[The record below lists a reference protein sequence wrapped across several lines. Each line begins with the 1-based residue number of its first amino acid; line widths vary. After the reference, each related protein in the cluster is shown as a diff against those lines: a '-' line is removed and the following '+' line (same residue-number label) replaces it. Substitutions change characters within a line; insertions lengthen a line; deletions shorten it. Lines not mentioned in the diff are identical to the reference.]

1 MDIVLQLN
9 KELVMKRKG
18 LTSVQ
23 LRPKIAKM
31 VATLMTREGM
41 TKTEI
46 INEALRRYLLE
57 KEFQGIREKLIP
69 YAQAKGIYTD
79 EDVER
84 ILGS

>member
-1 MDIVLQLN
+1 
-9 KELVMKRKG
+9 MKRKG

>member
-1 MDIVLQLN
+1 
-9 KELVMKRKG
+9 MKRKG

-46 INEALRRYLLE
+46 INEALRRYVLE
-57 KEFQGIREKLIP
+57 KEFQGIREKAIP
-69 YAQAKGIYTD
+69 FAQAKGIYTD

-84 ILGS
+84 FLSS

>member
-1 MDIVLQLN
+1 
-9 KELVMKRKG
+9 MKRKG

-23 LRPKIAKM
+23 LRPRIAKM
-31 VATLMTREGM
+31 VALMMSREGM

-46 INEALRRYLLE
+46 INEALRRFLLE
-57 KEFQGIREKLIP
+57 REFQSVREKLIP

-84 ILGS
+84 VLGS

>member
-1 MDIVLQLN
+1 
-9 KELVMKRKG
+9 MKRKG

-31 VATLMTREGM
+31 VAAMMSREGM

-46 INEALRRYLLE
+46 INEALRRFLLE
-57 KEFQGIREKLIP
+57 KEFQGIREKLLP
-69 YAQAKGIYTD
+69 YAQAKGIYTE

-84 ILGS
+84 VLGS

>member
-1 MDIVLQLN
+1 
-9 KELVMKRKG
+9 MKRKG

-31 VATLMTREGM
+31 VAVLMTREGL

-46 INEALRRYLLE
+46 INEALRRFLLE
-57 KEFQGIREKLIP
+57 REFQGLREKLIP

-84 ILGS
+84 FFGS

>member
-1 MDIVLQLN
+1 
-9 KELVMKRKG
+9 MKRKG

-46 INEALRRYLLE
+46 INEALRRFLLE
-57 KEFQGIREKLIP
+57 REFQSVREKLIP
-69 YAQAKGIYTD
+69 YAQAKGIYTE
-79 EDVER
+79 EDVDR
-84 ILGS
+84 VLGS

>member
-1 MDIVLQLN
+1 
-9 KELVMKRKG
+9 MKRKG

-46 INEALRRYLLE
+46 INEALRRYVLE
-57 KEFQGIREKLIP
+57 KEFQGIREKAIP

-84 ILGS
+84 FLGS